1 MAVAAL
7 LAVLAL
13 AEAFLGT
20 RVDQP
25 WVVGGT
31 MLAVAGALVL
41 RRVAPLA
48 TLIVA
53 LVGLTVSVVY
63 TQDGSAASVFGVVA
77 ASVNVGLEL
86 RPRGIVYGLLLVFG
100 STAVAGLSPID
111 ETIKPIDVVAMTLL
125 YGGAMGAGWMFRQ
138 RLEHAASLAAHAS
151 RLEQERESRARE
163 AVDAERA
170 RIARELHDIV
180 SHSISVIVIQTQ
192 AVRRRLGPEHQREA
206 DDLRAVE
213 TVGRQAMAE
222 MRRMLGVLRAG
233 DNPLALE
240 PQPGLGELPRLL
252 EHTRTAGLPVDLRV
266 EGEASPLPPG
276 VDLAA
281 YRIVQESLTN
291 VMKHAGSAHA
301 EVTLRYGDRELDIE
315 VEDDGNGPSSASG
328 GGNGLVGM
336 RERVSVYGGRLDFG
350 PVNGRGFRVSAHLP
364 VREEALRD

>member
-25 WVVGGT
+25 WIVGGT

-151 RLEQERESRARE
+151 RLEQEREIRARE

-192 AVRRRLGPEHQREA
+192 AVRRPKS
-206 DDLRAVE
+206 DRATGV
-213 TVGRQAMAE
+213 TAIA
-222 MRRMLGVLRAG
+222 RR
-233 DNPLALE
+233 
-240 PQPGLGELPRLL
+240 
-252 EHTRTAGLPVDLRV
+252 
-266 EGEASPLPPG
+266 
-276 VDLAA
+276 
-281 YRIVQESLTN
+281 
-291 VMKHAGSAHA
+291 
-301 EVTLRYGDRELDIE
+301 
-315 VEDDGNGPSSASG
+315 
-328 GGNGLVGM
+328 
-336 RERVSVYGGRLDFG
+336 
-350 PVNGRGFRVSAHLP
+350 
-364 VREEALRD
+364 